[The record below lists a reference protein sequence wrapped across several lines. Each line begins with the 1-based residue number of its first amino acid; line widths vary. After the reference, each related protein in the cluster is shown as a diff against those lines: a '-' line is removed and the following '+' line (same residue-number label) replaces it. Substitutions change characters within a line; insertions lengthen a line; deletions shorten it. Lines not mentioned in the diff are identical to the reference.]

1 MAQPQPVNERKTMD
15 IFQTHISVY
24 NGVTDNTGTRIPLGT
39 FLFCKEYKDDILRL
53 RAVFDKET
61 RNALKRSLPQ
71 ATISGVFSPTRA
83 KYNLSQHSGLIC
95 VDIDAKDNPDILDW
109 ETLKQDLSVL
119 PQIAY
124 CALSVSG
131 KGLFL
136 VIPLRY
142 PEKHLQQFRQL
153 QIDFRKMGIMIDSAC
168 SDITRL
174 RCLSYD
180 EHPIINENATLYEGV
195 YVEKPKHKSFPT
207 CFIYEGE
214 NTSAEVAVYC
224 RKIQQCGIDI
234 TASYDDWLKVGCALA
249 TLGESGRSLFHI
261 CSRQNAKYN
270 AAKTDKMFTDL
281 LRRNYQQVN
290 IGTFFWTCK
299 QYGITTK
306 E

>member
-1 MAQPQPVNERKTMD
+1 MD

-24 NGVTDNTGTRIPLGT
+24 NGVTDNAGIIMPLGT
-39 FLFCKEYKDDILRL
+39 FLFSKEYKDDILRL
-53 RAVFDKET
+53 RTVFDKDE

-83 KYNLSQHSGLIC
+83 KNNLSQHSGLIC

-153 QIDFRKMGIMIDSAC
+153 QIDFQKMGIMIDSAC

-214 NTSAEVAVYC
+214 NTSAEVAVCC
-224 RKIQQCGIDI
+224 RKIQQCDIDI

-290 IGTFFWTCK
+290 IGTFFWMCK

>member
-24 NGVTDNTGTRIPLGT
+24 NGVTDNTGTRMPLGT

-53 RAVFDKET
+53 RAVFDKEK

-214 NTSAEVAVYC
+214 NTSAEVAVCC

-290 IGTFFWTCK
+290 IGTFFWMCK

>member
-1 MAQPQPVNERKTMD
+1 MD

-24 NGVTDNTGTRIPLGT
+24 NGVTDNTGTRMPLGT

-53 RAVFDKET
+53 RAVFDKEK

-83 KYNLSQHSGLIC
+83 KNNLSQHSGLIC

-153 QIDFRKMGIMIDSAC
+153 QIDFREMGIMIDSAC

-214 NTSAEVAVYC
+214 NTSAEVAVCC

-234 TASYDDWLKVGCALA
+234 TASYDAWLKVGCALA

-290 IGTFFWTCK
+290 IGTFFWMCK

>member
-1 MAQPQPVNERKTMD
+1 MTQPQPVNERKTMD

-24 NGVTDNTGTRIPLGT
+24 NGVTDNTGTRMPLGT

-53 RAVFDKET
+53 RAVFDKEK

-83 KYNLSQHSGLIC
+83 KNNLSQHSGLIC

-214 NTSAEVAVYC
+214 NTSAEVVVCC

-249 TLGESGRSLFHI
+249 TIGESGRSLFHI

-290 IGTFFWTCK
+290 IGTFFWMCK
-299 QYGITTK
+299 QHGITTK

>member
-24 NGVTDNTGTRIPLGT
+24 NGVTDNTGTRMPLGT

-234 TASYDDWLKVGCALA
+234 TASYGDWLKVGCALA

-281 LRRNYQQVN
+281 LRRNYQQVY
-290 IGTFFWTCK
+290 IGTFFWMCK

>member
-1 MAQPQPVNERKTMD
+1 MD

-24 NGVTDNTGTRIPLGT
+24 NGVTDNTGTRMPLGT

-53 RAVFDKET
+53 RAVFDKEK

-83 KYNLSQHSGLIC
+83 KNNLSQHSGLIC
-95 VDIDAKDNPDILDW
+95 VDIDAKDNPNILDW

-214 NTSAEVAVYC
+214 NTSAEVAVCC

-249 TLGESGRSLFHI
+249 TLGENGRSLFHI
-261 CSRQNAKYN
+261 CSQQNAKYN

-290 IGTFFWTCK
+290 IGTFFWMCK

>member
-1 MAQPQPVNERKTMD
+1 MD

-24 NGVTDNTGTRIPLGT
+24 DGVTDNTGTIMPLGT

-53 RAVFDKET
+53 RAVFDKEK

-83 KYNLSQHSGLIC
+83 KNNLSQHSGLIC

-142 PEKHLQQFRQL
+142 PEKHLKQFRQL

-207 CFIYEGE
+207 CFIYERE
-214 NTSAEVAVYC
+214 NTSAEVAVCC

-234 TASYDDWLKVGCALA
+234 TASYDDWLKVGCALT
-249 TLGESGRSLFHI
+249 TLGENGRSLFHI
-261 CSRQNAKYN
+261 CSQQNAKYN

-290 IGTFFWTCK
+290 IGTFFWMCK

>member
-1 MAQPQPVNERKTMD
+1 MD

-24 NGVTDNTGTRIPLGT
+24 NGVTDNTGTRMPLGT

-53 RAVFDKET
+53 RAVFDKEK

-83 KYNLSQHSGLIC
+83 KNNLSQHSGLMC

-136 VIPLRY
+136 VVPLRY

-214 NTSAEVAVYC
+214 NTSAEVAVCC

-249 TLGESGRSLFHI
+249 TLGENGRSLFHI
-261 CSRQNAKYN
+261 CSQQNI
-270 AAKTDKMFTDL
+270 ML
-281 LRRNYQQVN
+281 LRLTRCLPTSFG
-290 IGTFFWTCK
+290 GTINRLISARSFGCANNMV
-299 QYGITTK
+299 
-306 E
+306 

>member
-24 NGVTDNTGTRIPLGT
+24 NGVTDNTGTRMPLGT

-53 RAVFDKET
+53 RAVFDKEK

-290 IGTFFWTCK
+290 IGTFFWMCK

>member
-1 MAQPQPVNERKTMD
+1 MD

-24 NGVTDNTGTRIPLGT
+24 NGVTDNTGTRMPLGT

-53 RAVFDKET
+53 RAVFDKEK

-83 KYNLSQHSGLIC
+83 KNNLSQHSGLIC

-195 YVEKPKHKSFPT
+195 YVEKPKYHSFHPYL
-207 CFIYEGE
+207 IYKGE
-214 NTSAEVAVYC
+214 NTLSDVAACC
-224 RKIQQCGIDI
+224 RKINERSIDI
-234 TASYDDWLKVGCALA
+234 TTSYDDWLKVGCALA
-249 TLGESGRSLFHI
+249 TLGERGRLLFHI

-270 AAKTDKMFTDL
+270 ATKTDKMFTDL
-281 LRRNYQQVN
+281 IRRNYQQVN
-290 IGTFFWTCK
+290 IGTFFWMCK

>member
-1 MAQPQPVNERKTMD
+1 MAQPQPVNQRKTMD

-24 NGVTDNTGTRIPLGT
+24 NGVTDNTGTRMPLGT

-53 RAVFDKET
+53 RAVFDKEK

-83 KYNLSQHSGLIC
+83 KTNISQHSGLIC

-214 NTSAEVAVYC
+214 NTSAEVAVCC

-290 IGTFFWTCK
+290 IGTFFWMCK

>member
-1 MAQPQPVNERKTMD
+1 MS
-15 IFQTHISVY
+15 IFQNQISVY
-24 NGVTDNTGTRIPLGT
+24 NGVTDNTGTRMPLGT

-53 RAVFDKET
+53 RAVFDKEK

-83 KYNLSQHSGLIC
+83 KNNLSQHSGLIC

-214 NTSAEVAVYC
+214 NTSAEVAVCC

-249 TLGESGRSLFHI
+249 TLGESGRALFHI

-270 AAKTDKMFTDL
+270 AAKTDKMFADL

-290 IGTFFWTCK
+290 IGTFFWMCK
-299 QYGITTK
+299 QHGITAK

>member
-1 MAQPQPVNERKTMD
+1 MD

-24 NGVTDNTGTRIPLGT
+24 NGVTDNTGTRMPLGT

-53 RAVFDKET
+53 RAVFDKEK

-83 KYNLSQHSGLIC
+83 KNNLSQHSGLIC

-281 LRRNYQQVN
+281 LRRNYQQVY
-290 IGTFFWTCK
+290 IGTFFWMCK

>member
-1 MAQPQPVNERKTMD
+1 MD
-15 IFQTHISVY
+15 IFQTHVSVY
-24 NGVTDNTGTRIPLGT
+24 NGVTDNTGTIMPLGT

-53 RAVFDKET
+53 RAVFDKEK

-83 KYNLSQHSGLIC
+83 KNNLSQHSGLIC

-153 QIDFRKMGIMIDSAC
+153 QIDFREMGIMIDSAC

-214 NTSAEVAVYC
+214 NTSAEVAVCC

-234 TASYDDWLKVGCALA
+234 TASYDDWLKVGCAWQPLA
-249 TLGESGRSLFHI
+249 RVEDHYSIF
-261 CSRQNAKYN
+261 
-270 AAKTDKMFTDL
+270 AAGKTQSTMP
-281 LRRNYQQVN
+281 LRR
-290 IGTFFWTCK
+290 
-299 QYGITTK
+299 TK
-306 E
+306 CLPTSFGETINWLISARSFGCANNMV

>member
-1 MAQPQPVNERKTMD
+1 MD

-24 NGVTDNTGTRIPLGT
+24 NGVTDNTGTRMPLGT

-53 RAVFDKET
+53 RTVFDKEK

-83 KYNLSQHSGLIC
+83 KNNLSQHSGLIC

-153 QIDFRKMGIMIDSAC
+153 QIDFRKMGIMIDLAC

-195 YVEKPKHKSFPT
+195 YVEKPKYHSFHPYL
-207 CFIYEGE
+207 IYKGE
-214 NTSAEVAVYC
+214 NTLSDVAACC
-224 RKIQQCGIDI
+224 RKINERSIDI
-234 TASYDDWLKVGCALA
+234 TTSYDDWLKVGCALA

-270 AAKTDKMFTDL
+270 AAKTDKMFNDL

-290 IGTFFWTCK
+290 IGTFFWMCK
-299 QYGITTK
+299 QHGITTK

>member
-1 MAQPQPVNERKTMD
+1 MD

-24 NGVTDNTGTRIPLGT
+24 NGVTDNTGTRMPLGT

-53 RAVFDKET
+53 RAVFDKEK

-83 KYNLSQHSGLIC
+83 KNNLSQHSGLIC

-214 NTSAEVAVYC
+214 NTSAEVAVCC

-270 AAKTDKMFTDL
+270 AAKPDKMFTDL

-290 IGTFFWTCK
+290 IGTFFWMCK
-299 QYGITTK
+299 QHGITTK

>member
-1 MAQPQPVNERKTMD
+1 MD

-24 NGVTDNTGTRIPLGT
+24 YGVTDNTGTRMPLGT

-53 RAVFDKET
+53 RAVFDKEK

-83 KYNLSQHSGLIC
+83 KNNLSQHSGLIC

-214 NTSAEVAVYC
+214 NTSAEVAVCC

-290 IGTFFWTCK
+290 IGTFFWMCK
-299 QYGITTK
+299 QHGITTK

>member
-1 MAQPQPVNERKTMD
+1 MPQPQPVNERKTMN

-24 NGVTDNTGTRIPLGT
+24 NGVTDNTGTRMPLGT

-53 RAVFDKET
+53 RAVFDKEK

-83 KYNLSQHSGLIC
+83 KNNLSQHSGLIC

-214 NTSAEVAVYC
+214 NTSAEVAVCC

-234 TASYDDWLKVGCALA
+234 TASYDDWLKVGCALT
-249 TLGESGRSLFHI
+249 TLGENGRSLFHI
-261 CSRQNAKYN
+261 CSQQNAKYN

-290 IGTFFWTCK
+290 IGTFFWMCK

>member
-1 MAQPQPVNERKTMD
+1 MD

-53 RAVFDKET
+53 RAVFDKEK

-83 KYNLSQHSGLIC
+83 KNNLSQHSGLIC

-109 ETLKQDLSVL
+109 ETLKQELSVL

-214 NTSAEVAVYC
+214 NTSAEVAVCC

-270 AAKTDKMFTDL
+270 IAKTDKMFTDL

-290 IGTFFWTCK
+290 ISTFFWMCK
-299 QYGITTK
+299 QHGITAK

>member
-1 MAQPQPVNERKTMD
+1 MKD
-15 IFQTHISVY
+15 YGHFQTHISVY
-24 NGVTDNTGTRIPLGT
+24 NGVTDNTGTRMPLGT

-53 RAVFDKET
+53 RAVFDKEK

-83 KYNLSQHSGLIC
+83 KNNLSQHSGLIC

-109 ETLKQDLSVL
+109 KTLKQDLSVL

-195 YVEKPKHKSFPT
+195 YVENQSINPFRLALYMKVRTHLQRWLF
-207 CFIYEGE
+207 
-214 NTSAEVAVYC
+214 AV
-224 RKIQQCGIDI
+224 
-234 TASYDDWLKVGCALA
+234 
-249 TLGESGRSLFHI
+249 E
-261 CSRQNAKYN
+261 KYN
-270 AAKTDKMFTDL
+270 NAA
-281 LRRNYQQVN
+281 
-290 IGTFFWTCK
+290 
-299 QYGITTK
+299 
-306 E
+306 

>member
-1 MAQPQPVNERKTMD
+1 MD

-24 NGVTDNTGTRIPLGT
+24 NGVTDNTGTRMPLGT

-53 RAVFDKET
+53 RAVFDKEK

-83 KYNLSQHSGLIC
+83 KNNLSQHSGLIC

-214 NTSAEVAVYC
+214 NTSAEVAVCC

-234 TASYDDWLKVGCALA
+234 TASYNDWLKVGCALA

-290 IGTFFWTCK
+290 IGTFFWMCK

>member
-1 MAQPQPVNERKTMD
+1 MD

-24 NGVTDNTGTRIPLGT
+24 NGVTDNTGTRMPLGT
-39 FLFCKEYKDDILRL
+39 FLFCKEYKDDILSL
-53 RAVFDKET
+53 RAVFDKEK

-83 KYNLSQHSGLIC
+83 KNNHSQHSGLIC

-270 AAKTDKMFTDL
+270 ATKTDKMFTDL

-290 IGTFFWTCK
+290 IGTFFWMCK

>member
-24 NGVTDNTGTRIPLGT
+24 NGVTDNTGTRMPLGT

-53 RAVFDKET
+53 RAVFDKEK

-83 KYNLSQHSGLIC
+83 KNNLSQHSGLIC

-142 PEKHLQQFRQL
+142 PEKHLKQFRQL

-207 CFIYEGE
+207 CFIYESE
-214 NTSAEVAVYC
+214 NTSAEVAVCC

-290 IGTFFWTCK
+290 IGTFFWMCK
-299 QYGITTK
+299 QHGITTK

>member
-1 MAQPQPVNERKTMD
+1 
-15 IFQTHISVY
+15 
-24 NGVTDNTGTRIPLGT
+24 
-39 FLFCKEYKDDILRL
+39 
-53 RAVFDKET
+53 
-61 RNALKRSLPQ
+61 
-71 ATISGVFSPTRA
+71 
-83 KYNLSQHSGLIC
+83 

-142 PEKHLQQFRQL
+142 PEKHLQQFHQL

-195 YVEKPKHKSFPT
+195 YVEKTNIKWLPSSASSMMTWEMRSDKSGDWSVTTTLPPQKPGIVPFR
-207 CFIYEGE
+207 
-214 NTSAEVAVYC
+214 NT
-224 RKIQQCGIDI
+224 GM
-234 TASYDDWLKVGCALA
+234 T
-249 TLGESGRSLFHI
+249 
-261 CSRQNAKYN
+261 
-270 AAKTDKMFTDL
+270 
-281 LRRNYQQVN
+281 
-290 IGTFFWTCK
+290 
-299 QYGITTK
+299 
-306 E
+306 

>member
-24 NGVTDNTGTRIPLGT
+24 NGVTDNTGTRMPLGT

-281 LRRNYQQVN
+281 LRRNYQQVY
-290 IGTFFWTCK
+290 IGTFFWMCK

>member
-1 MAQPQPVNERKTMD
+1 MD

-24 NGVTDNTGTRIPLGT
+24 NGVTDNTGTRMPLGT

-53 RAVFDKET
+53 RAVFDKEK

-83 KYNLSQHSGLIC
+83 KNNLSQHSGLIC

-214 NTSAEVAVYC
+214 NTSAEVAVCC

-249 TLGESGRSLFHI
+249 TLGENGRSLFHI

-290 IGTFFWTCK
+290 IGTFFWMCK

>member
-24 NGVTDNTGTRIPLGT
+24 NGVTDNTGTRMPLGT

-71 ATISGVFSPTRA
+71 ATISGVFSPIRA

-290 IGTFFWTCK
+290 IGTFFWMCK

>member
-1 MAQPQPVNERKTMD
+1 MD

-24 NGVTDNTGTRIPLGT
+24 NGVTDNTGTRMPLGT

-53 RAVFDKET
+53 RAVFDKEK

-83 KYNLSQHSGLIC
+83 KNNLSQHSGLMC

-214 NTSAEVAVYC
+214 NTSAEVAVCC

-249 TLGESGRSLFHI
+249 TLGENGRSLFHI
-261 CSRQNAKYN
+261 CSQQNI
-270 AAKTDKMFTDL
+270 ML
-281 LRRNYQQVN
+281 LRLTRCLPTSFG
-290 IGTFFWTCK
+290 GTINRLISARSFGCANNMA
-299 QYGITTK
+299 
-306 E
+306 

>member
-1 MAQPQPVNERKTMD
+1 MD

-24 NGVTDNTGTRIPLGT
+24 NGVTDNTGTRMPLGT

-53 RAVFDKET
+53 RAVFDKEK

-83 KYNLSQHSGLIC
+83 KNNLSQHSGLIC

-214 NTSAEVAVYC
+214 NTSAEVAVCC

-234 TASYDDWLKVGCALA
+234 TVSYDDWLKVGCALA

-290 IGTFFWTCK
+290 ICTFFWMCK
-299 QYGITTK
+299 QHGITTK

>member
-1 MAQPQPVNERKTMD
+1 MD

-24 NGVTDNTGTRIPLGT
+24 NGVTDNTGTRMPLGT

-53 RAVFDKET
+53 RAVFDKEK

-83 KYNLSQHSGLIC
+83 KNNLSQHSGLIC

-153 QIDFRKMGIMIDSAC
+153 QIDFRMMGIMIDSAC

-214 NTSAEVAVYC
+214 NTSAEVAVCC

-249 TLGESGRSLFHI
+249 TVEDHYSIFAASKT
-261 CSRQNAKYN
+261 QN
-270 AAKTDKMFTDL
+270 TML
-281 LRRNYQQVN
+281 LRRTRCLPTSFGETINRLISARSFGCANNMV
-290 IGTFFWTCK
+290 
-299 QYGITTK
+299 
-306 E
+306 

>member
-1 MAQPQPVNERKTMD
+1 MD

-24 NGVTDNTGTRIPLGT
+24 NGVTDNTGTIMPLGT

-53 RAVFDKET
+53 RVVFEKEK
-61 RNALKRSLPQ
+61 RIALKRSLPQ

-83 KYNLSQHSGLIC
+83 KNNLSQHSRLIC
-95 VDIDAKDNPDILDW
+95 VDIDAKDNPNILDW
-109 ETLKQDLSVL
+109 ETLKQELSVL

-180 EHPIINENATLYEGV
+180 EHPIINEDATLYEGV
-195 YVEKPKHKSFPT
+195 YVEKPKYHSFHPYLIHK
-207 CFIYEGE
+207 GK
-214 NTSAEVAVYC
+214 NTLAKVAACC
-224 RKIQQCGIDI
+224 RKINERGIDI
-234 TASYDDWLKVGCALA
+234 TTSYDDWLKVGCALA
-249 TLGESGRSLFHI
+249 TLGENGRSLFHI
-261 CSRQNAKYN
+261 CSQQNAKYN
-270 AAKTDKMFTDL
+270 AVKTDKIFTDL

-290 IGTFFWTCK
+290 IGTFFWMCK
-299 QYGITTK
+299 QHGITTN

>member
-1 MAQPQPVNERKTMD
+1 MD

-24 NGVTDNTGTRIPLGT
+24 NGVTDNTGTRMPLGT

-53 RAVFDKET
+53 RAVFDKEK

-83 KYNLSQHSGLIC
+83 KNNLSQHSGLIC

-109 ETLKQDLSVL
+109 ETLKQDLSIL

-214 NTSAEVAVYC
+214 NTSAEVAVCC

-249 TLGESGRSLFHI
+249 TLGERGRSLFHI

-270 AAKTDKMFTDL
+270 ATKTDKMFTDL

-290 IGTFFWTCK
+290 IGTFFWMCK

>member
-1 MAQPQPVNERKTMD
+1 MD

-24 NGVTDNTGTRIPLGT
+24 NGVTDNTGTRMPLGT

-53 RAVFDKET
+53 RAVFDKDE

-83 KYNLSQHSGLIC
+83 KNNLSQHSGLIC

-290 IGTFFWTCK
+290 IGTFFWMCK

>member
-24 NGVTDNTGTRIPLGT
+24 DGVTDNTGTIMPLGT

-53 RAVFDKET
+53 RAVFDKEK

-83 KYNLSQHSGLIC
+83 KNNLSQHSGLIC

-214 NTSAEVAVYC
+214 NTSAEVAVCC

-270 AAKTDKMFTDL
+270 IAKTDKMFTDL
-281 LRRNYQQVN
+281 LRRNYQRVN
-290 IGTFFWTCK
+290 IGTFFWMCK

>member
-1 MAQPQPVNERKTMD
+1 MS
-15 IFQTHISVY
+15 IFQNQISVY
-24 NGVTDNTGTRIPLGT
+24 NGVTDNTGTRMPLGT

-53 RAVFDKET
+53 RAVFDKEK

-83 KYNLSQHSGLIC
+83 KNNLSQHSGLIC

-214 NTSAEVAVYC
+214 NTSAEVAVCC

-249 TLGESGRSLFHI
+249 TLGESGRALFHI

-270 AAKTDKMFTDL
+270 AAKTDKMFADL

-290 IGTFFWTCK
+290 IGTFFWMCK
-299 QYGITTK
+299 
-306 E
+306 

>member
-24 NGVTDNTGTRIPLGT
+24 NGVTDNTGTRMPLGT

-53 RAVFDKET
+53 RAVFDKEK

-83 KYNLSQHSGLIC
+83 KNNLSQHSGLIC
-95 VDIDAKDNPDILDW
+95 VDIDAKDNLDILDW

-131 KGLFL
+131 KGLFM

-142 PEKHLQQFRQL
+142 PEKHLQQFRQF

-207 CFIYEGE
+207 SFIYEGE
-214 NTSAEVAVYC
+214 NTSAEVAVCC

-234 TASYDDWLKVGCALA
+234 TASYDDWLKVGCALT
-249 TLGESGRSLFHI
+249 TLGENGRSLFHI
-261 CSRQNAKYN
+261 CSQQNAKYN

-290 IGTFFWTCK
+290 IGTFFWMCK